1 MAAKILIIEDD
12 ATIRSNLTDLL
23 EEEGYEVITAAAA
36 KPGLKLAK
44 EESPDLI
51 ISDIILPDQDG
62 FRILEEI
69 NKIKRLTAVPFIFLT
84 AKADLQDLR
93 RGMTQGAADY
103 LTKPFD
109 SAELLKVIKLRLE
122 KAEEIK
128 NHYQPQQSF
137 TEPQQNSPARRD
149 TGSHSSGRDSS
160 GRQTPENRPHSKQLD
175 ENGRIVLMINGK
187 PVFIMLGNIVSITA
201 ENVYTNVF
209 LKDSK
214 PLLVRRSMKE
224 WEEML
229 PQNIFTRIHRGTI
242 INSGYILKIEK
253 LAGRNFK
260 VFMKHSDQTY
270 IISQRYALK
279 LKNNIV

>member
-23 EEEGYEVITAAAA
+23 EEEGYRVITAAAA

-44 EESPDLI
+44 EENPDLI

-149 TGSHSSGRDSS
+149 TGSHSPGRDRS
-160 GRQTPENRPHSKQLD
+160 GRQAPENQTHSKQLD
-175 ENGRIVLMINGK
+175 ENGRIVLMINGR
-187 PVFIMLGNIVSITA
+187 PVFIMLSNIVSITA
-201 ENVYTNVF
+201 ENVYSNVF

-214 PLLVRRSMKE
+214 PLLVRRSMKD

-242 INSGYILKIEK
+242 INSGYILKVEK
-253 LAGRNFK
+253 LSGRNFK